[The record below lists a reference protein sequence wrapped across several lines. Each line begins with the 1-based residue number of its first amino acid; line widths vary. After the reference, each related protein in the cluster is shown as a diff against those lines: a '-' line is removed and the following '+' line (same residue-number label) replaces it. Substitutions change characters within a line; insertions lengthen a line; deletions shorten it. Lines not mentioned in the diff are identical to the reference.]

1 MAIRSEAGVNFE
13 VGMLLAQPQDR
24 RKPGGIQHTISLAK
38 RDSTGH
44 TEEQVVTACKQGHG
58 VQISLS
64 NRKIKLV
71 LKGTSG
77 MKKKA
82 DKDFQC
88 LT

>member
-1 MAIRSEAGVNFE
+1 MVIRSEARVNFE
-13 VGMLLAQPQDR
+13 VGVLLAPPQDR
-24 RKPGGIQHTISLAK
+24 REPGGIQHTISLAK

-58 VQISLS
+58 VKISLS
-64 NRKIKLV
+64 NKRIKLV

-82 DKDFQC
+82 NNDFQC
-88 LT
+88 LS